1 MLAGIYRNHRFSP
14 NHIGNDR
21 AVFDLVAGHLR
32 EMGHCVNEYSEEE
45 ALKGQAMKGITEL
58 FVFTMAREPHVVR
71 MLQALENDG
80 ARVINSGYGI
90 ENCYRSNM
98 TRLFNEA
105 GIPVPSNITVETRKP
120 DAAYFHNLI
129 PGWVKRGDF
138 HAINKEDVTFV
149 RNADEGCA
157 ILAEYALRGIE
168 TAVLN
173 KHIVGD
179 LVKFYG
185 IRGTDFF
192 FHFYPEEYQHSK
204 FGNEAVNG
212 KAAHYP
218 VHIDELKSIAAHAAD
233 VLNIDIYGGDAIITP
248 DERIYL
254 IDMNDFPSFAPCREQ
269 AAPVIAQRINEMAC
283 ITNNVYS
290 LYNL

>member
-1 MLAGIYRNHRFSP
+1 MLFAGIYRNHRFSP

-21 AVFDLVAGHLR
+21 ALFGLVAGHLR
-32 EMGHCVNEYSEEE
+32 EMGYQVNEYSEDE
-45 ALKGQAMKGITEL
+45 AMKGLGERYI
-58 FVFTMAREPHVVR
+58 FAMAREPHVVR
-71 MLQALENDG
+71 MLQSLEDDG

-90 ENCYRSNM
+90 ENCYRMNM

-105 GIPVPSNITVETRKP
+105 GVPVPDNITVNTRQP
-120 DAAYFHNLI
+120 DAVHFLNLI

-138 HAINKEDVTFV
+138 HAINKEDVSFV
-149 RNADEGCA
+149 RNADEGRS
-157 ILAEYALRGIE
+157 ILAEYAWRGIE

-185 IRGTDFF
+185 VRGTDFF

-204 FGNEAVNG
+204 FGNETVNG
-212 KAAHYP
+212 KSEHYP
-218 VHIDELKSIAAHAAD
+218 VHIDELKNIAAHAAD
-233 VLNIDIYGGDAIITP
+233 VLDIDIYGGDAIITP
-248 DERIYL
+248 DENIYL

-269 AAPVIAQRINEMAC
+269 AASVIAERIHQF
-283 ITNNVYS
+283 I
-290 LYNL
+290 